1 MKEKDIEN
9 YLRLQVKKLGGLAY
23 KWISP
28 GNVGVPDRIILMPNG
43 KIYFVELKTDKG
55 KLTELQ
61 NRQLLKIKGMQQEV
75 RVVYGKAGADD
86 FIKELLDHRNGGDA

>member
-23 KWISP
+23 KFVSP
-28 GNVGVPDRIILMPNG
+28 GNVGVPDRIIIMPNG
-43 KIYFVELKTDKG
+43 RIYFVELKTEKG

-61 NRQLLKIKGMQQEV
+61 NRQIQKIRNMQQEV
-75 RVVYGKAGADD
+75 RIVYGKAGADD
-86 FIKELLDHRNGGDA
+86 FIKELRE

>member
-75 RVVYGKAGADD
+75 RVVYGKAGADE
-86 FIKELLDHRNGGDA
+86 FIEELRE